1 MVTPFDDSG
10 ALDLD
15 GAVTL
20 ARWLAAH
27 GSDGLV
33 VAGTTG
39 EAPVLSDGE
48 CADLWRAVAEAVTVP
63 VIAGTGTNDTRHS
76 IDRTAIATDAGVD
89 GILLVTPY
97 YSRPS
102 QHGLADHFA
111 AVADSTGLPVMLYDI
126 PVRAGR
132 KIAHETMLRL
142 ARAVPNIVGVKDA
155 AGDVPATAR
164 LVAEAPDGFEV
175 YCGDD
180 NLALA
185 FLAVGAVGLVSV
197 ASHWAGIEMGQMV
210 SAFAKGDVD
219 AARSLN
225 ARLIESYDF
234 ESTDT
239 HPNPVPAKAACRA
252 LGLPAGQCRLP
263 LGAAAPELDGQAR
276 LVMSRLGRTPG
287 GATDTRAGGPL
298 A

>member
-1 MVTPFDDSG
+1 M
-10 ALDLD
+10 
-15 GAVTL
+15 
-20 ARWLAAH
+20 
-27 GSDGLV
+27 
-33 VAGTTG
+33 
-39 EAPVLSDGE
+39 
-48 CADLWRAVAEAVTVP
+48 
-63 VIAGTGTNDTRHS
+63 
-76 IDRTAIATDAGVD
+76 ATEAGVD

-111 AVADSTGLPVMLYDI
+111 AVADSTTLPVMLYDI

-132 KIAHETMLRL
+132 KIAHDTMLRL
-142 ARAVPNIVGVKDA
+142 ARAVPNIVAVKDA
-155 AGDVPATAR
+155 AGDVAGTAR

-185 FLAVGAVGLVSV
+185 FLAVGAVGVVSV
-197 ASHWAGIEMGQMV
+197 ASHWAGREMGRMV

-219 AARSLN
+219 TARSLN
-225 ARLIESYDF
+225 ARLMESYEF
-234 ESTDT
+234 ESSDM

-252 LGLPAGQCRLP
+252 LGLPAGQCRPP

-287 GATDTRAGGPL
+287 GVTDARAGGPL